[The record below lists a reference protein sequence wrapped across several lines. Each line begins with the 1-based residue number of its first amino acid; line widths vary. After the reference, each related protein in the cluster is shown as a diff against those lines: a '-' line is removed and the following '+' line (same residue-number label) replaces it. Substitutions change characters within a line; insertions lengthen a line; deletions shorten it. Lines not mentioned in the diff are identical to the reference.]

1 MLEASWEVHATNLA
15 NAETTDELI
24 DKLNELIKA
33 TKIDLSTPARVT
45 YARDTRPSGESLVS
59 ALEDGLKAL
68 DAESRNA
75 GVTSTPILHYL
86 VRAMNTK
93 GTSESYGDDSEQG
106 YHEKL
111 SEAFKKLVV

>member
-1 MLEASWEVHATNLA
+1 MLEASWELHATNLA

-24 DKLNELIKA
+24 DTLNELIKI
-33 TKIDLSTPARVT
+33 TKVDLSRPARVV
-45 YARDTRPSGESLVS
+45 YARDTRPSGESLVA
-59 ALEDGLKAL
+59 ALEDGLEAL
-68 DAESRNA
+68 SAESRNA

-86 VRAMNTK
+86 VRAINTK
-93 GTSESYGDDSEQG
+93 GTDESYGDDSEQG